1 MGSRWYEL
9 SPEVSMV
16 ISKLELLKEIDRT
29 RYAKIMLNE
38 LRIAGY
44 KPNEQIYLNRIQ
56 NYNMTRWYD
65 KNRFLFMAI
74 EYLKDCESDMQSTIS
89 QKILKLLREENLNG

>member
-1 MGSRWYEL
+1 MGNRWYEL

-16 ISKLELLKEIDRT
+16 ISKLELLKEVDRT
-29 RYAKIMLNE
+29 RYAKLMLNE

-44 KPNEQIYLNRIQ
+44 KPNEKIYLDRIQ
-56 NYNMTRWYD
+56 NYNMNRWYD

-74 EYLKDCESDMQSTIS
+74 EYLKDADNTMQTEIS
-89 QKILKLLREENLNG
+89 KKILKLLREEQPD